1 MEQHMALRIAPVALA
16 LGTLLV
22 ISSCTVGEPPEVD
35 EGLSVAP
42 GFRDLSPY
50 LAQDVSWAQC
60 DADWRVEVDFESPVL
75 EDSVVDCARV
85 LVPAVYTDSDITEDF
100 SIALMRVSPLS
111 GPTPERAIFI
121 NPGGPGGSGVDQVQ
135 SSDFPE
141 ELRAEFAFIGFDPR
155 GVGLST
161 FASGEEIR
169 CSDELD
175 YISYFG
181 EGTPA
186 NEAELDALVALNDE
200 YYIDC
205 STNNPLW
212 WTLSTDNVVRDLD
225 LLRQL
230 VTPDQPLNFIGSSYG
245 TTIAGSYVSSFPESV
260 GKIVFDSPTTV
271 DTDPIESALI
281 NYAADELKL
290 RGYVEG
296 YSAHAGIAF
305 DEAWERVLAVRAVA
319 DADGLVGYAGYE
331 LSSVVPDSMV
341 SSESLFTRGIQML
354 NYYPESDAQ
363 DIFNTG
369 MDDAYE
375 YGWNGTF
382 EWLGFTLD
390 GYDAD
395 SLDGASL
402 AEKNIVR
409 SNEFEIRV
417 IVNTMDF
424 SLPPLTDDEQREWI
438 TRVQEVA
445 PLIWELYS
453 DASGYQYIGP
463 PKGLD
468 WRTLAIADDRIPD
481 PPSVP
486 FVPSNPS
493 GKQLLI
499 VGSLFESVTPFSFAE
514 DTATLLGSPLI
525 TVESDVHG
533 PTAGYNI
540 DCLNEIL
547 IRYFLSEDTIEA
559 ATCTA

>member
-1 MEQHMALRIAPVALA
+1 MSRRVGTLALA
-16 LGTLLV
+16 LSAVLALSACAAGGSPAV
-22 ISSCTVGEPPEVD
+22 NDDTVTTE
-35 EGLSVAP
+35 
-42 GFRDLSPY
+42 GFRDLSAY

-60 DADWRVEVDFESPVL
+60 DDDWRIESDFESPVL
-75 EDSVVDCARV
+75 EDSVVECARI
-85 LVPAVYTDSDITEDF
+85 LVPAVYTDDDITEDF
-100 SIALMRVSPLS
+100 SIALMRLSPLS
-111 GPTPERAIFI
+111 GPTPDRAIFI

-135 SSDFPE
+135 SSDFPD

-155 GVGLST
+155 GVGVST

-181 EGTPA
+181 EATPA
-186 NEAELDALVALNDE
+186 NEAELDALVAQSDE

-230 VTPDQPLNFIGSSYG
+230 VTPDQPLNFIGTSYG
-245 TTIAGSYVSSFPESV
+245 TTIAGSYVSMFPERV

-296 YSAHAGIAF
+296 YSAHAGISF
-305 DEAWERVLAVRAVA
+305 DEAWERVLAIRQIA
-319 DADGLVGYAGYE
+319 DNDGLIGYAGFE
-331 LSSVVPDSMV
+331 PSDAIPNSMV
-341 SSESLFTRGIQML
+341 SSEALFTRGIQML

-363 DIFNTG
+363 NIFNQG
-369 MDDAYE
+369 MDDVYE

-402 AEKNIVR
+402 SEKNIVR

-445 PLIWELYS
+445 PLLWALYS

-514 DTATLLGSPLI
+514 DTAKLLGSPLI

-533 PTAGYNI
+533 PAAGYNI

-547 IRYFLSEDTIEA
+547 ISYFLTDATIEA
-559 ATCTA
+559 TTCQG

>member
-1 MEQHMALRIAPVALA
+1 MPQRFSPTAILVAGALA
-16 LGTLLV
+16 L
-22 ISSCTVGEPPEVD
+22 SSCAAGEGVLTEAESD
-35 EGLSVAP
+35 ASLG
-42 GFRDLSPY
+42 DLAPY
-50 LAQDVSWAQC
+50 LTQDVSWGEC
-60 DADWRVEVDFESPVL
+60 NSEWLIEADYASPVVA
-75 EDSVVDCARV
+75 DSVVECASV
-85 LVPAVYTDSDITEDF
+85 LVPAVYGDSAIADDF
-100 SIALMRVSPLS
+100 GIALMRLRPLE

-121 NPGGPGGSGVDQVQ
+121 NPGGPGGSGIDQVQ

-155 GVGLST
+155 GVGFST

-186 NEAELDALVALNDE
+186 NESQLDALVALSDE
-200 YYIDC
+200 YYLEC
-205 STNNPLW
+205 SANNPLW
-212 WTLSTDNVVRDLD
+212 WTLSTDSVVRDLD
-225 LLRQL
+225 ILRQL
-230 VTPDQPLNFIGSSYG
+230 VTPGQPLNFIGSSYG
-245 TTIAGSYVSSFPESV
+245 TTIAGSYASTFPDSV

-296 YSAHAGIAF
+296 YSAHAGISF
-305 DEAWERVLAVRAVA
+305 NEAWERVLAVREVA
-319 DADGLVGYAGYE
+319 DANGLFGYAGYE
-331 LSSVVPDSMV
+331 PSDVAPDSMV
-341 SSESLFTRGIQML
+341 SSESLFKRGIQML

-402 AEKNIVR
+402 SEKNIVR

-424 SLPPLTDDEQREWI
+424 SLPPLTEDEQREWI

-453 DASGYQYIGP
+453 DPSGYQYIGP

-468 WRTLAIADDRIPD
+468 WRSIAIADDQIPD

-514 DTATLLGSPLI
+514 DTAKLLGSPLI
-525 TVESDVHG
+525 TIESDIHG
-533 PTAGYNI
+533 PTAGYDI
-540 DCLNEIL
+540 DCLNDIL
-547 IRYFLSEDTIEA
+547 ISYFLTETTIEPI
-559 ATCTA
+559 TCAGS